1 MKEKDQLG
9 FVHRFLASD
18 HNIPD
23 RSMTLLLLH
32 GTGGDENDRNS
43 DSKDDRS
50 CRSINSKSSRQ
61 GAREWSSQGF
71 FVDYPKEYLI

>member
-9 FVHRFLASD
+9 FVHRFIASD

-32 GTGGDENDRNS
+32 GTGGDENDLIPIARMI
-43 DSKDDRS
+43 DPVGA
-50 CRSINSKSSRQ
+50 SILSPRGKVLEN
-61 GAREWSSQGF
+61 
-71 FVDYPKEYLI
+71 PKGYLI

>member
-23 RSMTLLLLH
+23 RSMALLLLH
-32 GTGGDENDRNS
+32 GTGGDDENDLIPIARMIDPVGALILSPHGKVLENGLPRFFRRNYVPT
-43 DSKDDRS
+43 
-50 CRSINSKSSRQ
+50 N
-61 GAREWSSQGF
+61 
-71 FVDYPKEYLI
+71 

>member
-23 RSMTLLLLH
+23 RSMALLLLH
-32 GTGGDENDRNS
+32 GTGGDDENDLIPIARMIDPVGALILS
-43 DSKDDRS
+43 PPAR
-50 CRSINSKSSRQ
+50 CSRMVC
-61 GAREWSSQGF
+61 QGF
-71 FVDYPKEYLI
+71 FRRNNVPTN

>member
-9 FVHRFLASD
+9 FIHRFLASD

-32 GTGGDENDRNS
+32 GTGGDENDLIPIARMI
-43 DSKDDRS
+43 DPAGAF
-50 CRSINSKSSRQ
+50 NSKSSWQ
-61 GAREWSSQGF
+61 GAREWYAKVFS
-71 FVDYPKEYLI
+71 

>member
-9 FVHRFLASD
+9 FVHRFIASD

-32 GTGGDENDRNS
+32 GTGGDENDLIPIARMI
-43 DSKDDRS
+43 DPVGA
-50 CRSINSKSSRQ
+50 SILSPA
-61 GAREWSSQGF
+61 ARCLRMVCQGF
-71 FVDYPKEYLI
+71 FVDYPKGYLI